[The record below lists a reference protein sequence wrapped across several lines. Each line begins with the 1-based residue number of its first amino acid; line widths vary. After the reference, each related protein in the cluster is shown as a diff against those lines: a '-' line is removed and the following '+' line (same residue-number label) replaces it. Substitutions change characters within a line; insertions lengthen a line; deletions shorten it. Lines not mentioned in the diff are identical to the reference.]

1 MSSNRK
7 MRPNFCETQKFRN
20 FMKPVVIA
28 NWKMNKTAAESREW
42 LATLPA
48 LLAGVS
54 LDGIDVVVCP
64 PDTLLDEVKS
74 GIDGL
79 ILGAQN
85 LHWEDR
91 GTYTGEISGPMLRE
105 AGCRYVIVGHSE
117 RRWKMGETD
126 EMVHKKLSAAW
137 RAGLRPV
144 LCIGERAEEKKEHKT
159 ARFLEAQLKND
170 LEGFSPGNF
179 KNLLIAY
186 EPVWAIGTGAIG
198 SRAPATADE
207 VRAALV
213 IINEFLGKHDIPAQ
227 LIYGGSVDA
236 KNVAQFFTLK
246 DNQGFLVGGASLDA
260 AEFASIIKQTAEFY
274 NRD

>member
-1 MSSNRK
+1 
-7 MRPNFCETQKFRN
+7 
-20 FMKPVVIA
+20 MKPIVIA
-28 NWKMNKTAAESREW
+28 NWKMNKTAVESREW
-42 LATLPA
+42 LVTLKSI
-48 LLAGVS
+48 LAGVS
-54 LDGIDVVVCP
+54 LDNINVVVCP

-126 EMVHKKLSAAW
+126 EMVRQKLAAAW

-144 LCIGERAEEKKEHKT
+144 LCIGERAEEKKGHKT

-170 LEGFSPGNF
+170 LEGFSADNF

-186 EPVWAIGTGAIG
+186 EPVWAIGTGTVG

-207 VRAALV
+207 VRAAFVV
-213 IINEFLGKHDIPAQ
+213 IREFLGKHDIPAQ
-227 LIYGGSVDA
+227 LIYGGSVEA
-236 KNVAQFFTLK
+236 GNAAQFFTLK
-246 DNQGFLVGGASLDA
+246 DNTGFLVGGASLDPK
-260 AEFASIIKQTAEFY
+260 EFASIVKQTAENY
-274 NRD
+274 G